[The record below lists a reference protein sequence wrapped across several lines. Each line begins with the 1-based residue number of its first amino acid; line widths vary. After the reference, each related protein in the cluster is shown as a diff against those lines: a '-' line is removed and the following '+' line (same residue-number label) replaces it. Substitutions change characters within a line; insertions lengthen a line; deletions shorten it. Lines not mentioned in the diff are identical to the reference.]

1 MTMGYSVITISRQYG
16 SGGREI
22 EAQLAERLGIPF
34 YDKTLCAE
42 AAKHSRLDADFLEQA
57 EKALWDTA
65 RARTTYLKDDTGQVL
80 GEAENCHLCLDSGL
94 LGLEHTVR
102 TLEAVFQTEHTEKGG
117 A

>member
-1 MTMGYSVITISRQYG
+1 MTVGYPVITISRQYG

-57 EKALWDTA
+57 ETVSY
-65 RARTTYLKDDTGQVL
+65 T
-80 GEAENCHLCLDSGL
+80 HL
-94 LGLEHTVR
+94 
-102 TLEAVFQTEHTEKGG
+102 TLPTIRLV
-117 A
+117 

>member
-1 MTMGYSVITISRQYG
+1 MTVGYSVITISRQYG

-57 EKALWDTA
+57 EKALWAAPPRKRRLRLTS
-65 RARTTYLKDDTGQVL
+65 RFR
-80 GEAENCHLCLDSGL
+80 
-94 LGLEHTVR
+94 
-102 TLEAVFQTEHTEKGG
+102 
-117 A
+117 

>member
-1 MTMGYSVITISRQYG
+1 MQTFWSRRKRHCG
-16 SGGREI
+16 
-22 EAQLAERLGIPF
+22 
-34 YDKTLCAE
+34 
-42 AAKHSRLDADFLEQA
+42 
-57 EKALWDTA
+57 TA

>member
-1 MTMGYSVITISRQYG
+1 MTVGYSVITISRQYG

-102 TLEAVFQTEHTEKGG
+102 TCLLYTSDA
-117 A
+117 ADD